1 MHEVIKTLEEACEWA
16 HEELKELMKKLKN
29 ANTVNPSDVQMFD
42 YLTHSIKSVK
52 STIAMIEGKEKE
64 EMRGYSG
71 NNMSMNS
78 GYSGTSWYV
87 EPMMGPNMYSG
98 YSGAGN
104 QGGNQGGGNY
114 SGNYPMTNYSGR
126 RGYSGDGEK
135 QDATR
140 VLEGMMRT
148 ASNDQQAMAIR
159 EAIEAVNRIR

>member
-1 MHEVIKTLEEACEWA
+1 MHEIIKTLEEACEWA
-16 HEELKELMKKLKN
+16 HEELKELMKKLN
-29 ANTVNPSDVQMFD
+29 SANTVNPSDVQMFD
-42 YLTHSIKSVK
+42 YLTHSIKSIK
-52 STIAMIEGKEKE
+52 TTIAMVEGKEKE

-71 NNMSMNS
+71 NMGMNS

-87 EPMMGPNMYSG
+87 EPVMNPNMYSG
-98 YSGAGN
+98 YSGARN
-104 QGGNQGGGNY
+104 QGGNQGGNY
-114 SGNYPMTNYSGR
+114 SGNYPMMNYSGR

>member
-1 MHEVIKTLEEACEWA
+1 MHDIIKTLEEACEWA

-52 STIAMIEGKEKE
+52 TTIAMIESKEKD
-64 EMRGYSG
+64 EMYGGYSG
-71 NNMSMNS
+71 NTNMNS
-78 GYSGTSWYV
+78 GYSGSSWYV
-87 EPMMGPNMYSG
+87 EPAMGPNMYSG
-98 YSGAGN
+98 YSGARN
-104 QGGNQGGGNY
+104 QGGNQGGNY
-114 SGNYPMTNYSGR
+114 SGNYSMMGYSGR